1 MTPSMVSIRTLG
13 MNAYHHHLGVLPS
26 ATPATAS
33 EIQPI
38 GRRFDTSGSRASSGG
53 GGCSFIGKAMPASA
67 ISPLLSRRIRACP
80 TRAVRRGPRH
90 DRLHDVQTDFR
101 FAP

>member
-1 MTPSMVSIRTLG
+1 MAPSMVSIRTLG

-38 GRRFDTSGSRASSGG
+38 GRRFDTSGTRASSGG
-53 GGCSFIGKAMPASA
+53 GGWRFSEEGMTASA
-67 ISPLLSRRIRACP
+67 ISRLLSRRIQFCP
-80 TRAVRRGPRH
+80 TRGLRRDRRQ

-101 FAP
+101 FVP

>member
-1 MTPSMVSIRTLG
+1 MAPSMVSIRTLG
-13 MNAYHHHLGVLPS
+13 LNAYHHHLGVLPS

-33 EIQPI
+33 EIHPI

-53 GGCSFIGKAMPASA
+53 GGCSFSEEAMPASA
-67 ISPLLSRRIRACP
+67 ISPLLSRRIQVYP
-80 TRAVRRGPRH
+80 TRGLRRGRRQ